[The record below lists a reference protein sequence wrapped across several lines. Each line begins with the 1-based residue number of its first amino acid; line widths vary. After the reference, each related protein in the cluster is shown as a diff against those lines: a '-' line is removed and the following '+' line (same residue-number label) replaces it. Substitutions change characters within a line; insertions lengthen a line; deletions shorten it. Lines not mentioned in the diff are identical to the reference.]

1 MAQTGYTPIKHYK
14 SGTALSV
21 PLAANLNFG
30 ELAINYA
37 DGKLFYKDSSGVV
50 QVIGTKGGVGS
61 SSTTQVLY
69 NSSGAVVGSANMT
82 FNGTVLTSSFAGPL
96 NGTVGATTA
105 STGAF
110 TTLSASSTVSG
121 TGFST
126 YLASPPAIGGTA
138 AAAGAFTT
146 LSASSTVSGTG
157 FNSSGIIYTPAGTGA
172 VATTVQANLRQYVS
186 VQDFGAVGDGVT
198 NNTAAIQAAI
208 NAVNAAGGGEVSIP
222 AGSYLS
228 GALTLKDKVSIV
240 GVGVT
245 SKFVA
250 VAGAYNFFTGT
261 SLTNLKL
268 SDFYVDLTA
277 QTSAFNGMYITGI
290 QNSEISGVTI
300 YNAAGFGWLIFTS
313 VRCKYL
319 RNTINTTRQ
328 WDGMTIT
335 TGSVDNVIE
344 GNTVFNSYDSGIG
357 FTDTLGTVCVGNYVK
372 RQKVGGVWYAPGI
385 DAAGAKNAVIT
396 GNYVIGNKF
405 GISLLQHSNS
415 GKQCKRVAVSGN
427 TIADGEYGINCGPVT
442 VTSPVTD
449 ENVPRDSIVISGNT
463 IFSQDVAGI
472 AFVGAASG
480 PTTINNTISSNI
492 IGYSATG
499 ISLNLTSSTSVLS
512 NQLHN
517 NTTGL
522 NSFSSTNINLSLA
535 FNVFENN
542 TTNWSGTAGTGTTY
556 VLHNKNLAYPNGTYN
571 HEAFASNWDFG
582 GKLQLG
588 NYYLWVDSSGRLRI
602 KNGVPTSDTDG
613 TVVGTQT

>member
-1 MAQTGYTPIKHYK
+1 MAVNLSPVGGVAAQFFDNNGVIL
-14 SGTALSV
+14 SG
-21 PLAANLNFG
+21 
-30 ELAINYA
+30 
-37 DGKLFYKDSSGVV
+37 GKLYTYAA
-50 QVIGTKGGVGS
+50 GT
-61 SSTTQVLY
+61 TTPQATY
-69 NSSGAVVGSANMT
+69 TSSSGATAHANPIILDSAGRVPGGEIWLTVGLTYKFVVNTSANVLI
-82 FNGTVLTSSFAGPL
+82 GTYDNVSSQV
-96 NGTVGATTA
+96 NTDA
-105 STGAF
+105 SLVT
-110 TTLSASSTVSG
+110 
-121 TGFST
+121 
-126 YLASPPAIGGTA
+126 
-138 AAAGAFTT
+138 
-146 LSASSTVSGTG
+146 
-157 FNSSGIIYTPAGTGA
+157 YTPAGTGA
-172 VATTVQANLRQYVS
+172 VTTTVQAKLRQYVS
-186 VQDFGAVGDGVT
+186 VKDFGAVGNGST
-198 NNTAAIQAAI
+198 NDTAAIQAAI
-208 NAVNAAGGGEVSIP
+208 DAVNSAGGGEVNIP

-228 GALTLKDKVSIV
+228 GALTLKDKVSIT
-240 GVGVT
+240 GVGLA

-250 VAGAYNFFTGT
+250 VSGAYNFFTGT
-261 SLTNLKL
+261 SLTNIKL

-277 QTSAFNGMYITGI
+277 QTSAYNGMYITGI
-290 QNSEISGVTI
+290 QDSEISGVTI

-313 VRCKYL
+313 VRCRYL

-335 TGSVDNVIE
+335 TGSIDNVIE
-344 GNTVFNSYDSGIG
+344 GNSVFNSYDSGIG
-357 FTDTLGTVCVGNYVK
+357 FTNTLGTVCVGNYVK

-405 GISLLQHSNS
+405 GISLLQHPNS
-415 GKQCKRVAVSGN
+415 GGQCKRVTVTGN

-442 VTSPVTD
+442 VISPATN
-449 ENVPRDSIVISGNT
+449 ENVPRDNIVISGNT

-480 PTTINNTISSNI
+480 PNTINNTISSNI
-492 IGYSATG
+492 IGYCVTG

-542 TTNWSGTAGTGTTY
+542 GTNWTGAAGTGTTY
-556 VLHNKNLAYPNGTYN
+556 ILHNKNLAYPNGTFN

-588 NYYLWVDSSGRLRI
+588 GYYLWVDSSGRLRI
-602 KNGVPTSDTDG
+602 KNGAPTSDTDG
-613 TVVGTQT
+613 TIVGTQT

>member
-1 MAQTGYTPIKHYK
+1 MALTKVSYSMITGSP
-14 SGTALSV
+14 
-21 PLAANLNFG
+21 AN
-30 ELAINYA
+30 
-37 DGKLFYKDSSGVV
+37 
-50 QVIGTKGGVGS
+50 
-61 SSTTQVLY
+61 VL
-69 NSSGAVVGSANMT
+69 
-82 FNGTVLTSSFAGPL
+82 
-96 NGTVGATTA
+96 
-105 STGAF
+105 
-110 TTLSASSTVSG
+110 
-121 TGFST
+121 
-126 YLASPPAIGGTA
+126 
-138 AAAGAFTT
+138 
-146 LSASSTVSGTG
+146 
-157 FNSSGIIYTPAGTGA
+157 
-172 VATTVQANLRQYVS
+172 
-186 VQDFGAVGDGVT
+186 DFGAVGDGVT
-198 NNTAAIQAAI
+198 NDTAAIQAAI

-228 GALTLKDKVSIV
+228 GALTLKDKVSII

-245 SKFVA
+245 SKFIA

-261 SLTNLKL
+261 SLTNIKL

-277 QTSAFNGMYITGI
+277 QTSALNGMYITGI
-290 QNSEISGVTI
+290 QDSEISGVTI

-357 FTDTLGTVCVGNYVK
+357 LTDTLGTVCVGNYVK

-405 GISLLQHSNS
+405 GISLLQHPNS
-415 GKQCKRVAVSGN
+415 GSQCKRVTVSGN
-427 TIADGEYGINCGPVT
+427 TIADGEYGVNCGPVT
-442 VTSPVTD
+442 VTPPVID
-449 ENVPRDSIVISGNT
+449 ENVPRNSIVISGNT

-492 IGYSATG
+492 IGYCETG
-499 ISLNLTSSTSVLS
+499 ISLNLTSATSVLS

-542 TTNWSGTAGTGTTY
+542 GTNWTGAAGTGTTY
-556 VLHNKNLAYPNGTYN
+556 ILHNKGLAYPNGTFN
-571 HEAFASNWDFG
+571 HEQFASNWDFG